1 MSLTTIPCPCQEKLV
16 ALESCTEHRR
26 ICLIWLVQK
35 LELSIYMPVELWG
48 YKAAL
53 NQEQQTID
61 SSKASLLKRM
71 KEQYMGL

>member
-1 MSLTTIPCPCQEKLV
+1 MV

-26 ICLIWLVQK
+26 IYLIWLVQK
-35 LELSIYMPVELWG
+35 LELSIYMLVELWG